1 MLDWIDDLF
10 DSPQPTFAP
19 IETSILP
26 RGLRRTLE
34 QLLMDCKSMYRSAA
48 QKVEYGEPEAIQGD
62 PSNYADL
69 LEDLA
74 RGVII
79 KGLVEIA
86 NCDRRWNQAEREVA
100 IIVLRHAWGAEIDDD
115 ALTRALKKVVA
126 HSEKLK
132 WSDLLA
138 PFAQVGILQR
148 EREELRANLLRLIN
162 VIAKSDGRVL
172 PAEQEQLRATGRE
185 IEEALF
191 PERVQKSNSRKQPK
205 SNLQVAE
212 VIEPVDS
219 DSGSKS
225 ASQTRVSNPAEKA
238 SSDSE
243 APSEEDK
250 AKLFDEAQEELESLI
265 GLESIKSDVKQLIDF
280 LKVQTMR
287 REHNLPAA
295 EISFHA
301 VFEGNPGTGK
311 TTVARIVSRL
321 LCGLGILDKGQ
332 TVETDRT
339 GLVAQFA
346 GQTGPRT
353 NERVDEALGG
363 VLFVDEAY
371 SLVSENAEDAYGTEA
386 VQTLLKRMED
396 DRDKF
401 VVVLAG
407 YPAPMQKMLRSNP
420 GLSSRFQRTYRFA
433 DYSAKDLLRIY
444 YVFCQKY
451 HYRLP
456 KPTRR
461 KLLGGF
467 DEQIKAKDEHFGNG
481 RLARNVFE
489 QSIRNMSSRVVNVAP
504 LTREVLTTIQ
514 PEDVDF
520 QTV

>member
-26 RGLRRTLE
+26 RGLLRTLE

-48 QKVEYGEPEAIQGD
+48 QKVEYGEPEAIEGD
-62 PSNYADL
+62 PNDYADL

-100 IIVLRHAWGAEIDDD
+100 IIVLRHAWGAEIDDN
-115 ALTRALKKVVA
+115 ALTPALKKVVA

-132 WSDLLA
+132 WKDLLA

-172 PAEQEQLRATGRE
+172 PAEQEQLKVTSRE

-191 PERVQKSNSRKQPK
+191 PERIQNPKSIRQPK

-212 VIEPVDS
+212 VIEPIDS
-219 DSGSKS
+219 VSESKNTK
-225 ASQTRVSNPAEKA
+225 QGHTPKPAEQA
-238 SSDSE
+238 CDG
-243 APSEEDK
+243 PSEEDK
-250 AKLFDEAQEELESLI
+250 AKLFDEAQGELESLI
-265 GLESIKSDVKQLIDF
+265 GLESIKADVKQLIDF
-280 LKVQTMR
+280 LKVQTLR

-371 SLVSENAEDAYGTEA
+371 SLISENAEDAYGTEA

-461 KLLGGF
+461 KLLDGF
-467 DEQIKAKDEHFGNG
+467 DEQIRKKDEHFGNG

-514 PEDVDF
+514 PEDVNF
-520 QTV
+520 QAV